1 MPALPKRHR
10 RERAKA
16 RPGLVGDV
24 RVHFRVANPCRAEDA
39 FDGGGLAIAEIS
51 WRK

>member
-1 MPALPKRHR
+1 LRL
-10 RERAKA
+10 
-16 RPGLVGDV
+16 LVP
-24 RVHFRVANPCRAEDA
+24 FTLRVANPYRAEDA